1 VTTERQDRPAWQ
13 DVREPITG
21 KLLFR
26 YDPARDLVEVKHGQ
40 LRAIVDLAEYKRRAE
55 ESPN

>member
-1 VTTERQDRPAWQ
+1 MTTERQDRPGWQ

-40 LRAIVDLAEYKRRAE
+40 LMAIVDLSEYKRRAE
-55 ESPN
+55 VSRN

>member
-1 VTTERQDRPAWQ
+1 MTAERHDRSGWQ

-21 KLLFR
+21 TLLFR

-40 LRAIVDLAEYKRRAE
+40 LKAIVDLAEYKRRAE
-55 ESPN
+55 VSPN

>member
-1 VTTERQDRPAWQ
+1 VTTERQDRPGWQ

-26 YDPARDLVEVKHGQ
+26 YDPARDLVQIKHGQ
-40 LRAIVDLAEYKRRAE
+40 LRAIVDLSEYRRRAE
-55 ESPN
+55 VSTN